1 MIVEIGASPGASKEA
16 ETRRNQECQGVAN
29 SQLAL
34 AIKQERDKPMRNE
47 VTGKLMVMALLL
59 CCSACLAQSKPIDPD
74 ARRQIDAGNQQWVDA
89 MKQGNV
95 ALLVPGN
102 TADAVDCSPEGDCI
116 RGRSALEGHMKEE
129 MAKSGKADSAS
140 VLSIGSVQQGRYVYE
155 WGEAKAHFPN
165 GKSILDR
172 YLTVWQK
179 QPDGTWKLFRNLVI
193 PNR

>member
-1 MIVEIGASPGASKEA
+1 M
-16 ETRRNQECQGVAN
+16 
-29 SQLAL
+29 AL
-34 AIKQERDKPMRNE
+34 RCVAIKSGRGAPNSRLVFAVKQKEDSPMRNE
-47 VTGKLMVMALLL
+47 TTGKLIVMLLL
-59 CCSACLAQSKPIDPD
+59 LYCSTCPAQSKPIDSD

-102 TADAVDCSPEGDCI
+102 TEDAVDCSPEGDCI

-129 MAKSGKADSAS
+129 MAKLGRADSAS
-140 VLSIGSVQQGRYVYE
+140 VVSIGSVQQGRYVYE

-165 GKSILDR
+165 GKRMLDR
-172 YLTVWQK
+172 YLTVWQE
-179 QPDGTWKLFRNLVI
+179 QPDGTWKVFRNLVI